1 MSIALLNIVVL
12 WDGIKVNESTGDLA
26 LNISGKKTYFL
37 LCAICEMSVIAVTLS
52 HIFPAA
58 NSVARLSLRWTVL
71 YAENNTM
78 VIKSLQDSGNCCGLA
93 SLTDKAWPF
102 ENSSAACHEIY
113 KRQASCLSSWL
124 ESHNLA
130 AVMIIVVVSIT
141 LIFKGILIVISICFR
156 KTTILVLETNDNIS
170 ILDKE
175 LESGLYDVK
184 VASTTGA
191 STTTREA
198 NISQYRNTLVN
209 RF

>member
-26 LNISGKKTYFL
+26 LNIGGKKTYFL
-37 LCAICEMSVIAVTLS
+37 LCAICEISVIAVTLS

-58 NSVARLSLRWTVL
+58 NSVARLSQRWTVL

-102 ENSSAACHEIY
+102 ENSSACHEIY

-124 ESHNLA
+124 ENHNLT

-141 LIFKGILIVISICFR
+141 LIFKGILIVMSICFR

-170 ILDKE
+170 VLDKE

-184 VASTTGA
+184 VASTTGV
-191 STTTREA
+191 STTREV
-198 NISQYRNTLVN
+198 NTFQHRNTLVN